1 MKSLQ
6 TRINIDELDS
16 IILKT
21 LLNESRTSYSD
32 IAKECSIS
40 LVAVRMRY
48 KRLRETGIIN
58 GEIMQVNPYS
68 LGYKCV
74 ADIGIVTDTEDE
86 KNVLGFLK
94 NKPYILH
101 FIKDFGKFSFG
112 VQVALKDMQELA
124 AILDDLA
131 SNHLIKQIE
140 SMIWAEAIN
149 IDYTENLIIKP
160 FTDKKNT
167 IDRVYEITHQE
178 TQIDET
184 DRKIAKILSQNS
196 RRSFKS
202 IAEEI
207 GISTKNVIQR
217 YKRLKGTVLT
227 SSAIQVDL
235 NKLGYGAMAQVFVK
249 MANRSKMPE
258 INEQMLQI
266 PNLLVLIRLIGSY
279 DVLALIALEDF
290 GELFKLK
297 ESIHRIPGIEETDI
311 FVRPSFPSWPLN
323 IFSTLLE

>member
-1 MKSLQ
+1 MQ
-6 TRINIDELDS
+6 TRVKIDEIDS

-21 LLNESRTSYSD
+21 LLNESRTSFTD
-32 IAKECSIS
+32 IAKECKIS

-48 KRLRETGIIN
+48 KRLWKTGMIN

-68 LGYKCV
+68 LGYKSIV
-74 ADIGIVTDTEDE
+74 DIGIVTATEDE
-86 KNVLGFLK
+86 EDVLGFLE

-101 FIKDFGKFSFG
+101 FIKDFGKYSFG
-112 VQVALKDMQELA
+112 VQVALIDMQELA

-131 SNHLIKQIE
+131 SNHLIKQVE

-149 IDYTENLIIKP
+149 IDHPENLIIKP
-160 FTDKKNT
+160 FADKKNA
-167 IDRVYEITHQE
+167 IGRVYEVNHQE
-178 TQIDET
+178 TQLDET

-196 RRSFKS
+196 RRSFKK

-217 YKRLKGTVLT
+217 YRRLRGTVLT

-235 NKLGYGAMAQVFVK
+235 NKLGYGALAQVFVK
-249 MANRSKMPE
+249 IANRSKIPE
-258 INEQMLQI
+258 INEQLLQI
-266 PNLLVLIRLIGSY
+266 PNLLILIRLIGSF
-279 DVLALIALEDF
+279 DVLVLVALEDF

-297 ESIHRIPGIEETDI
+297 ESIHRIPGIEETDV
-311 FVRPSFPSWPLN
+311 FVRPNFSSWPLN
-323 IFSTLLE
+323 VFSTLLQ